1 LSAESPPQAGDG
13 IDSKGENAGVLSAG
27 RLIAGKYLIK
37 GVIGQGG
44 VGVVVAADHQTL
56 RCPVAIKFLRP
67 GLASSPELVRR
78 FLREAR
84 AAARLRSEHVA
95 RVMDADSS
103 DDGAAFLVMELL
115 EGRDFAAILKDGP
128 LPIPLAV
135 DYLLQASD
143 AVAEAHSLGIIH
155 RDLKPANM
163 FLARRPDGSPLVKV
177 LDFGL
182 SKVDRS
188 PSQATL
194 TADNHVIG
202 TPHFMSPEQMR
213 ASHEADARS
222 DIWSLGVVLYAF
234 LAGRVPFEGN
244 YLTEVCAAV
253 LSGSAPPLGQQRPGV
268 PPGLVAVVERC
279 LRLEPE
285 ERFQT
290 VAELVLA
297 LTPFGSARAA
307 SFAAESA
314 PTPALAAT
322 PVGPQT
328 PQPEEKWR
336 THRRRVGVALGASVA
351 LVAGGFL
358 LWPRP
363 PLAPPPPPPASVIA
377 LPEIAPTPAP
387 VASAPVP
394 PAALSPA
401 SALGATPERERTPAP
416 RRVSG
421 ASPRRAPSRAA
432 AAPTAAAHPASRK
445 TDDAVILGLPH

>member
-1 LSAESPPQAGDG
+1 LSASAATSPQAGD
-13 IDSKGENAGVLSAG
+13 
-27 RLIAGKYLIK
+27 LIAGKYLVK

-67 GLASSPELVRR
+67 GLAYSPELVRR

-95 RVMDADSS
+95 RVMDAESS

-143 AVAEAHSLGIIH
+143 AVAEAHSLGIVH

-202 TPHFMSPEQMR
+202 SPHFMSPEQMR

-253 LSGSAPPLGQQRPGV
+253 LSGSAPPLAQLRPAV

-279 LRLEPE
+279 LRLEPD

-290 VAELVLA
+290 VAELAAA
-297 LTPFGSARAA
+297 LTPFRVAIP
-307 SFAAESA
+307 AAESA

-328 PQPEEKWR
+328 PSGSPRWR
-336 THRRRVGVALGASVA
+336 THRRSVGAA
-351 LVAGGFL
+351 LVASIVVAAGAFL
-358 LWPRP
+358 LWPRSP
-363 PLAPPPPPPASVIA
+363 TIAPPPAAPASVVKLA
-377 LPEIAPTPAP
+377 DSPPTPAP
-387 VASAPVP
+387 VASVPVSP
-394 PAALSPA
+394 PAPA
-401 SALGATPERERTPAP
+401 SPPEPNTDREHASSP
-416 RRVSG
+416 RRAVG
-421 ASPRRAPSRAA
+421 ASPRRGPSRAA
-432 AAPTAAAHPASRK
+432 AGTSAPAARPASPK
-445 TDDAVILGLPH
+445 TDEAVILGLPH